1 MDGDSG
7 EESVIGDNAVSAAVY
22 AAKTSA
28 TEGDW
33 PTDSVDR
40 HKRAPFVD
48 APFVHPFRHPSY
60 HAQQLRAIN
69 FAQAHHCRLLWIT
82 AHDVPK
88 VKDPRRTSEQSESRK
103 ERWLEF
109 HDRFTSGI
117 PGLFPLVLDLPVR
130 FTDTPNALA
139 RTQGVFKNARG
150 WLRGWELHEDELKRL
165 ETMSEPEI
173 VLVRRPRYLYV
184 ELEAPT
190 PELPL
195 TDGKPIFKMSV
206 QVRVWSLDATGT
218 VKILRYGFNL
228 VPDFGGTAHAYC
240 GSTLDACI
248 GDLLSWHQR
257 PRREDA
263 LKAYIIKSRVRDAD
277 RLLIA
282 QPYCP
287 QLFRQGVHPGPHLLH
302 QVLTKEMSWEEA
314 GSSSNFC
321 PEHWIW
327 RGEERRE
334 FSRMVGPPRVT
345 RRGGKF
351 QG

>member
-1 MDGDSG
+1 MRWPFLCQYFRRKGEGGGGGSG
-7 EESVIGDNAVSAAVY
+7 RIL
-22 AAKTSA
+22 
-28 TEGDW
+28 
-33 PTDSVDR
+33 
-40 HKRAPFVD
+40 AP
-48 APFVHPFRHPSY
+48 RPSKGPY
-60 HAQQLRAIN
+60 RN
-69 FAQAHHCRLLWIT
+69 
-82 AHDVPK
+82 
-88 VKDPRRTSEQSESRK
+88 S
-103 ERWLEF
+103 
-109 HDRFTSGI
+109 
-117 PGLFPLVLDLPVR
+117 
-130 FTDTPNALA
+130 A

-173 VLVRRPRYLYV
+173 VLVRRPRYLYI

-195 TDGKPIFKMSV
+195 TDGKPIFKVSV
-206 QVRVWSLDATGT
+206 QVRVWSLDTTGT

-321 PEHWIW
+321 PENWIW
-327 RGEERRE
+327 RGEKRRE
-334 FSRMVGPPRVT
+334 FSRMMGPPRVT
-345 RRGGKF
+345 QGGGKF